1 MTAIKLDGK
10 AAAAAIK
17 ADVKERV
24 AQLAERGIFPGL
36 GTILVGSDPAS
47 ATYVSAKHRDCAEV
61 GIRSLRVELPEAAT
75 QEQVLEAVD
84 SLNAAPE
91 CSAFIVQ
98 LPLPEGLDTTAV
110 LERIAPAK
118 DADGLHPIN
127 LGQLVLSTQGKL
139 QVPVPCTPRGIIELG
154 QRFGVEWNGA
164 NVCVVG
170 QGTTA
175 GRPLSLLATRA
186 DVNATVDSC
195 HIGTR
200 DVAEHTRRADI
211 VVCATGVTHL
221 IRPDMVKPGAAVFD
235 VGVTRRVDPAT
246 GAHKIIGDVDPA
258 VADVAGWLT
267 PNPGGVGPMTRAMLL
282 VNVVEAAQRQAAEK

>member
-1 MTAIKLDGK
+1 
-10 AAAAAIK
+10 
-17 ADVKERV
+17 
-24 AQLAERGIFPGL
+24 
-36 GTILVGSDPAS
+36 PAS

-61 GIRSLRVELPEAAT
+61 GIRSLRVELPAAAT

-211 VVCATGVTHL
+211 VVCATGVAHL